1 MGERLMKAMVYD
13 RYGGPE
19 VLELR
24 DVDKPELVDDGVL
37 VRVRAASV
45 NPVDWHL
52 MTGSP
57 LLARLGAGLRKPK
70 TGRLGTDFA
79 GVVEAVGKDVTL
91 FKPGD
96 EVYGARSGACG
107 EYVCVRKAIAPKPAN
122 LTFEEAAAVPVAAV
136 TALQGLRKCELRAGQ
151 KVLVNGASGG
161 VGTFAVQIA
170 KALGAE
176 VTGVCSTQ
184 KVELV
189 RSIGADQVIDYTR
202 DDFTRNGASYD
213 VIFDGAGNRTW
224 SETKRVL
231 DDGGRLVIVGG
242 PKDNRLYG
250 PFGLAIGRRLLSMPG
265 SRTVIAPFIAHLD
278 RQILLDLNALLESE
292 QVKPVIE
299 SEHDLLD
306 VPEVLAYLAHGHA
319 RAKLVITVP

>member
-1 MGERLMKAMVYD
+1 MKAMVYD

-52 MTGSP
+52 LTGLP
-57 LLARLGAGLRKPK
+57 LLARIGTGLRKPK

-79 GVVEAVGKDVTL
+79 GVVEAVGKDVTR

-96 EVYGARSGACG
+96 EVYGARNGAFG
-107 EYVCVRKAIAPKPAN
+107 EYVCVRKSIAPKPAN
-122 LTFEEAAAVPVAAV
+122 LSFEEAAAVPVAAV

-202 DDFTRNGASYD
+202 DDFTQNGARYD

-224 SETKRVL
+224 SESKRVL
-231 DDGGRLVIVGG
+231 NDGAHLVIVGG

-250 PFGLAIGRRLLSMPG
+250 PFGLVIGRRLLSIPG
-265 SRTVIAPFIAHLD
+265 SRSVVAPFLAKFD
-278 RQILLDLNALLESE
+278 RQTMLDLNALLESE
-292 QVKPVIE
+292 QIKPVIE
-299 SEHDLLD
+299 TEHPLSE
-306 VPEVLAYLAHGHA
+306 VQGALAYLGQGHA
-319 RAKLVITVP
+319 RGKLVITVP